1 MESQQN
7 LDSETKEASKGTVS
21 GQEAEGS
28 AEMAR
33 AETGTLWRLSGAA
46 ETIFYGLII
55 LSLIGAVIAQVSVET
70 GRTYWLAMIPIIGA
84 AAIYVEWAKVRSG
97 EVKWTT
103 LIRMQILHWGSLLV
117 AFELVSMLSH
127 FGRINNTAVS
137 SMSLLLL
144 AQTTF
149 LVGVHR
155 DWRFCVVAIFQ
166 VLCLIVLTYLETYI
180 WLMLVVAIAIIV
192 LGAYFHRNFPQLSSA
207 RHQGQ

>member
-7 LDSETKEASKGTVS
+7 LGSETKEESKGTVS

-28 AEMAR
+28 AEIAR
-33 AETGTLWRLSGAA
+33 VKTGTLWRLSDAA

-55 LSLIGAVIAQVSVET
+55 LSVIGAVIAQISPEM
-70 GRTYWLAMIPIIGA
+70 GRTYWLAMVPIIGFA
-84 AAIYVEWAKVRSG
+84 TIYVEWAKVRSG

-103 LIRMQILHWGSLLV
+103 LIRMQIFHWGSLLV

-144 AQTTF
+144 AQATF

-180 WLMLVVAIAIIV
+180 WLMLIVAGAIIA
-192 LGAYFHRNFPQLSSA
+192 LGAYFHRKSPPLSAA

>member
-7 LDSETKEASKGTVS
+7 LDSETKEESKGTVS
-21 GQEAEGS
+21 GQEAEVS

-33 AETGTLWRLSGAA
+33 VETGTFWKLSGAA

-70 GRTYWLAMIPIIGA
+70 GRTYWLAMIPIIGVA
-84 AAIYVEWAKVRSG
+84 ATYIEWAKVRSG

-103 LIRMQILHWGSLLV
+103 LIRMQFFHWGSLLV
-117 AFELVSMLSH
+117 AVELVGMLSH
-127 FGRINNTAVS
+127 FGRITNEAVG
-137 SMSLLLL
+137 SMTLLLL

-155 DWRFCVVAIFQ
+155 DWRFCVVALFQ
-166 VLCLIVLTYLETYI
+166 VICLIVLTYLERYI
-180 WLMLVVAIAIIV
+180 WLMLVVAGAIIT
-192 LGAYFHRNFPQLSSA
+192 LGVYFHRRFPHPSSA